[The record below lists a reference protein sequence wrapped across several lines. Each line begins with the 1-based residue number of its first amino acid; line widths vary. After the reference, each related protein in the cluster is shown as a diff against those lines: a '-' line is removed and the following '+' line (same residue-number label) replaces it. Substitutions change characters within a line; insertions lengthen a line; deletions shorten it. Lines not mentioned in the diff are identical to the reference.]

1 MSLQIRD
8 VMIKNVITVEAD
20 ITVKEAANIMNKYEI
35 GCLLVVKGEKA
46 VGIVTERDMLT
57 RVLTKSRNPE
67 NTKVEDIMSQPL
79 IVATPEMELE
89 EAARL
94 MFKNKIKKLPVISR
108 NKLVGLVTLTDLAR
122 FQPDIIKILKSLIT
136 EATPIRIKKVLNFY
150 IV

>member
-94 MFKNKIKKLPVISR
+94 IFKNKIKKLPVISR

-136 EATPIRIKKVLNFY
+136 EATPTRIKKVLNFY